1 MQKEYS
7 FFYRAAALFLLLGIL
22 FIPFPFHFISF
33 QQAFTE
39 IIFGKLIG
47 VTASN
52 LFGLQ
57 LSSTAV
63 HSDSASMY
71 VLVLLLLFLSLLLS
85 SAFSFIS
92 KWKKY
97 QPLLVQTIYLI
108 CTYYLVLLLM
118 KYGLDKVFKTQ
129 FYLPEPNT
137 LYTPLGQ
144 VDKDLLYWTSMGTS
158 RLYNMFTGMVEV
170 MAALLLLFKRTRMA
184 GSFLA
189 AAALLQVVM
198 INFGF
203 DISVKIFSL
212 FLFCI
217 ACYLLAPYMPRLV
230 RAFFTNKEIAA
241 TSPAVKAVPGRRIFI
256 HVFIQCFIV
265 GLLFFEA
272 VYPYLRDKNFNDD
285 LAPRPYLHGAY
296 EVKRMILGTDT
307 LSDDSRIIQKFF
319 IHRNG
324 YLIFQDAQQQMSD
337 YKFDYSDS
345 LHMYVMTDYQQNK
358 VPVVTKYQEADSVLI
373 LEYKQ
378 RGNTIQLMGK
388 ALNWKAL
395 PAVRKGF
402 HWTAD

>member
-7 FFYRAAALFLLLGIL
+7 FFYRAAALFMLLGIL

-39 IIFGKLIG
+39 FIFGKLID
-47 VTASN
+47 VTSSTI
-52 LFGLQ
+52 FGLQ

-71 VLVLLLLFLSLLLS
+71 VLVLLLFFLSLLLS

-118 KYGLDKVFKTQ
+118 KYGLDKLFKTQ

-158 RLYNMFTGMVEV
+158 RFYNMFTGMVEI
-170 MAALLLLFKRTRMA
+170 MAALLLLFNRTRMA

-203 DISVKIFSL
+203 
-212 FLFCI
+212 
-217 ACYLLAPYMPRLV
+217 
-230 RAFFTNKEIAA
+230 
-241 TSPAVKAVPGRRIFI
+241 
-256 HVFIQCFIV
+256 Q
-265 GLLFFEA
+265 
-272 VYPYLRDKNFNDD
+272 
-285 LAPRPYLHGAY
+285 
-296 EVKRMILGTDT
+296 
-307 LSDDSRIIQKFF
+307 
-319 IHRNG
+319 
-324 YLIFQDAQQQMSD
+324 
-337 YKFDYSDS
+337 
-345 LHMYVMTDYQQNK
+345 
-358 VPVVTKYQEADSVLI
+358 
-373 LEYKQ
+373 
-378 RGNTIQLMGK
+378 
-388 ALNWKAL
+388 
-395 PAVRKGF
+395 
-402 HWTAD
+402 

>member
-1 MQKEYS
+1 MHKEYS

-33 QQAFTE
+33 QQSFTE
-39 IIFGKLIG
+39 FVFGKLIG

-52 LFGLQ
+52 LLGLQ
-57 LSSTAV
+57 LSSTTV

-71 VLVLLLLFLSLLLS
+71 VLVLLLFFLSLLLS

-97 QPLLVQTIYLI
+97 QPLLVQAIYLI

-158 RLYNMFTGMVEV
+158 RFYNLFTGMVEI

-212 FLFCI
+212 FLFWM
-217 ACYLLAPYMPRLV
+217 ACFVLAPYMRRLY
-230 RAFFTNKEIAA
+230 RAFFTQKEIPA
-241 TSPAVKAVPGRRIFI
+241 TSPAVKPGHGKGVFI
-256 HVFIQCFIV
+256 NVFIQCLMA

-296 EVKRMILGTDT
+296 EVQRMILGTDT
-307 LSDDSRIIQKFF
+307 LSGTSRIIQKFF

-324 YLIFQDAQQQMSD
+324 YLIFQDAQQQMRD

-345 LHMYVMTDYQQNK
+345 LNMYVMTDYQRNK
-358 VPVVTKYQEADSVLI
+358 IPVITKYREADSVLI
-373 LEYKQ
+373 LEYIQ

-388 ALNWKAL
+388 ALNWKTL

-402 HWTAD
+402 HWTVD

>member
-7 FFYRAAALFLLLGIL
+7 FFYRAIALFLLLGVL

-33 QQAFTE
+33 QQSFTE
-39 IIFGKLIG
+39 FVFGKLID
-47 VTASN
+47 VTASTF
-52 LFGLQ
+52 FGLK

-71 VLVLLLLFLSLLLS
+71 VLVLLLFFLSLLLS
-85 SAFSFIS
+85 LAFSLI
-92 KWKKY
+92 KNREKY
-97 QPLLVQTIYLI
+97 LALLLPTIYLI
-108 CTYYLVLLLM
+108 CTYYLVLLLI

-158 RLYNMFTGMVEV
+158 RLYNMFTGMVEL
-170 MAALLLLFKRTRMA
+170 MAALLLLFNRTRMA

-189 AAALLQVVM
+189 AAALLQIVM

-203 DISVKIFSL
+203 DISVKIYSL
-212 FLFCI
+212 FLFFM
-217 ACYLLAPYMPRLV
+217 ACYVLVPYMRRLY
-230 RAFFTNKEIAA
+230 RAFFTNKEITA
-241 TSPAVKAVPGRRIFI
+241 TSPAVKPVPRRRVFI
-256 HVFIQCFIV
+256 NVFIQCIIA

-296 EVKRMILGTDT
+296 EVQRMILGTDT
-307 LSDDSRIIQKFF
+307 LTGNSRIIQKFF

-324 YLIFQDAQQQMSD
+324 YIIFQDAQQQMRD
-337 YKFDYSDS
+337 YKFDYNDS
-345 LHMYVMTDYQQNK
+345 LHMYVMSDYQRNK
-358 VPVVTKYQEADSVLI
+358 IPVVTKYQEADSVLN
-373 LEYKQ
+373 LEYVQ
-378 RGNTIQLMGK
+378 RGNIIKVSGK
-388 ALNWKAL
+388 ALNWRTL

-402 HWTAD
+402 NWTVD

>member
-7 FFYRAAALFLLLGIL
+7 FFYRAIALFLLLGIL
-22 FIPFPFHFISF
+22 FIPFPFYFISF
-33 QQAFTE
+33 QQSFTE
-39 IIFGKLIG
+39 FVFGKLIAI
-47 VTASN
+47 TASTF
-52 LFGLQ
+52 FGLQ

-71 VLVLLLLFLSLLLS
+71 VLVLLLFFFSLLFSL
-85 SAFSFIS
+85 AFSFTS
-92 KWKKY
+92 KWNKF
-97 QPLLVQTIYLI
+97 QSLLVQAIYLI

-189 AAALLQVVM
+189 AAALFQVVM

-217 ACYLLAPYMPRLV
+217 ACYVLAPYMPRLF
-230 RAFFTNKEIAA
+230 RAFFTNKEVAA

-345 LHMYVMTDYQQNK
+345 LHMYVMTDYQRNK
-358 VPVVTKYQEADSVLI
+358 IPVATRYQEADSVLI

-402 HWTAD
+402 HWTAN